1 MRIEL
6 SDPAQLRS
14 LIQFLE
20 LDDNV
25 VVTMIGESEIEIG
38 FVASLNSH
46 AQQTET
52 ELRLRD
58 WTSSHPTWS
67 QYSVSNRL
75 EMLFA
80 SRQRATGWGR

>member
-1 MRIEL
+1 M
-6 SDPAQLRS
+6 RS

-25 VVTMIGESEIEIG
+25 VVTMIGESEIELG

-58 WTSSHPTWS
+58 WTASHPDVVAVLS
-67 QYSVSNRL
+67 
-75 EMLFA
+75 E
-80 SRQRATGWGR
+80 

>member
-25 VVTMIGESEIEIG
+25 VVTMIGESEIELG

-58 WTSSHPTWS
+58 WTSSHPDVVAVLS
-67 QYSVSNRL
+67 
-75 EMLFA
+75 E
-80 SRQRATGWGR
+80 

>member
-20 LDDNV
+20 LDDTV
-25 VVTMIGESEIEIG
+25 VVTMIGEGEIEIG
-38 FVASLNSH
+38 FVASLSSH
-46 AQQTET
+46 AQRTET

-58 WTSSHPTWS
+58 WTSSHPDVVAVLS
-67 QYSVSNRL
+67 
-75 EMLFA
+75 E
-80 SRQRATGWGR
+80 